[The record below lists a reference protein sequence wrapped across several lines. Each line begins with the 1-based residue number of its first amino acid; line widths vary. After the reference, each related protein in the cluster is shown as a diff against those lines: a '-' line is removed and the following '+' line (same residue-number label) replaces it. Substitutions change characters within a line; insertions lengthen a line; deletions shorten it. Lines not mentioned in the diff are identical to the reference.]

1 MNNTCAKLKKR
12 WCRSASTPDQDM
24 RFRIAL
30 SNRVGQT
37 EESRRRG
44 RRAVASLLGMT
55 AAISVG
61 RVSGS

>member
-12 WCRSASTPDQDM
+12 WCRSATTPEQDV

-37 EESRRRG
+37 AESRRRG
-44 RRAVASLLGMT
+44 RRAVSMLLGM
-55 AAISVG
+55 AGAISVG
-61 RVSGS
+61 RVNG